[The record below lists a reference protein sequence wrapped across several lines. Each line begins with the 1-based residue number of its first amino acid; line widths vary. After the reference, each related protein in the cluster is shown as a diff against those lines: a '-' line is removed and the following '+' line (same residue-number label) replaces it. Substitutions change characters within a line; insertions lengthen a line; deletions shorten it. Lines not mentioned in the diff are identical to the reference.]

1 MIGAARRPGE
11 AVGVLEDVVVRLRRL
26 IAEAEYQATERLG
39 DERRLAERL
48 GVTRSA
54 LRGAL
59 DVLEREGRVRRTIG
73 RGGGVFVSDGKIERQ
88 VDTAESVPD
97 ILRRQG
103 LRCRTT
109 VLAAHLAVASPR
121 EARAL
126 RLPTAAEPGHPDGP
140 GRAHVVRVVRTREAD
155 DVPWSLETSVVPAH
169 LAPGLLQ
176 HDLSTS
182 LYRVLSEVYGLRPD
196 LAEETIDVVGADA
209 AQAAHMGVAEG
220 APVFRV
226 TRVARD
232 AGGTPIELAT
242 DLFRADRTRIHT
254 HKLGYVAPGRTAGR

>member
-11 AVGVLEDVVVRLRRL
+11 EVGVLEDVVVRLRRL

-59 DVLEREGRVRRTIG
+59 GVLEQEGRIRRTIG

-103 LRCRTT
+103 LTCRTT

-126 RLPTAAEPGHPDGP
+126 RLPTTAGHPDGP
-140 GRAHVVRVVRTREAD
+140 GRAHVVRVVRAREAD

-182 LYRVLSEVYGLRPD
+182 LYRVLSEVYGLRPH

-209 AQAAHMGVAEG
+209 VEAAHMGIAEG

-226 TRVARD
+226 VRVARD
-232 AGGTPIELAT
+232 ADGTPIELAT